1 MRDIIEKNSVQ
12 KIEKNQHKWKRSRE
26 NRYKKPAGGQKRNH
40 LIQNLIITKFLQKN
54 EPLTRAR
61 AI

>member
-26 NRYKKPAGGQKRNH
+26 NRYKKSAGGQKRNY
-40 LIQNLIITKFLQKN
+40 LIQNWIITEFLQKN